1 MKAKLLFLTATIL
14 LCGIIVVAC
23 AAPAAPAATQ
33 APPAATQA
41 AATTAPAQPTEPPAA
56 TQAASTVAPTTA
68 PSNSKPVVLAI
79 PSEVLTMDPQLRDNI
94 WTRAVLDNI
103 YESLLWRTDD
113 GTLTPLLAASL
124 PEQVDDTTWR
134 VKLRE
139 GVKFSNG
146 EPLNAEAAAASINR
160 IINPDYGS
168 EILSLIDTISGAKA
182 VDETTVEITTK
193 ERDVI
198 LPARLAVIKM
208 VPPLASKESNFAT
221 EPVGTGPYVWV
232 SGGGAGPITLKKNPE
247 YWGGDGA
254 TIEEVQIKAIENVST
269 RISALN
275 AGEVDLV
282 TVLPPDAASTVPQ
295 AVSAVG
301 IENPNV
307 VLNANAK
314 VTADP
319 RVRKALNLAVDK
331 EAIAKSLF
339 AGYAQVSKCQIISPQ
354 AFGYDPDLAP
364 YPYDPDQAK
373 KLLDEAGATGQKIV
387 FVTSDVFPKGR
398 EMAQVIAAYWQ
409 AVGLDVE
416 VQTPEFNKYV
426 EALYGEGDARPE
438 AVYLQTSTDLLDA
451 DRGVSRLLVSD
462 AQASEY
468 KGENIDKLA
477 EEARQETDPAKRADL
492 YRTILKTACDDPPV
506 VYLLNPEDVY
516 GASKRLEFKPRFD
529 SAVLFATMKVT
540 E

>member
-1 MKAKLLFLTATIL
+1 
-14 LCGIIVVAC
+14 
-23 AAPAAPAATQ
+23 
-33 APPAATQA
+33 
-41 AATTAPAQPTEPPAA
+41 
-56 TQAASTVAPTTA
+56 
-68 PSNSKPVVLAI
+68 
-79 PSEVLTMDPQLRDNI
+79 MDPQLRDNI

-103 YESLLWRTDD
+103 YESLIWRADD
-113 GTLTPLLAASL
+113 GTLTPLLASDL

-134 VKLRE
+134 LKLRE
-139 GVKFSNG
+139 GVMFSNG
-146 EPLNAEAAAASINR
+146 EPFNAESAAASINR

-168 EILSLIDTISGAKA
+168 ELLSFIDTIASAEA
-182 VDETTVEITTK
+182 VDDTTLEIKTK

-198 LPARLAVIKM
+198 LPARLASIKM
-208 VPPLASKESNFAT
+208 VPLEASQEESFGT

-232 SGGGAGPITLKKNPE
+232 SGGGAGPIVLRKNAD
-247 YWGGDGA
+247 YWDGDDA
-254 TIEEVQIKAIENVST
+254 TIEEVQIRAIENVST

-282 TVLPPDAASTVPQ
+282 TVLPPDAATTVPK
-295 AVSAVG
+295 AVSVVG

-307 VLNANAK
+307 VLNAKAK

-319 RVRKALNLAVDK
+319 RVRRALNLAVDK
-331 EAIAKSLF
+331 EAIANSLF
-339 AGYAQVSKCQIISPQ
+339 AGYADVSKCQIISPQ
-354 AFGYDPDLAP
+354 AFGYDPNLEP
-364 YPYDPDQAK
+364 YAYDPDEARR
-373 KLLDEAGATGQKIV
+373 LLEEAGATGAKIT

-398 EMAQVIAAYWQ
+398 EMAQVIAAMWTD
-409 AVGLDVE
+409 VGLDVE
-416 VQTPEFNKYV
+416 VQTPDFNQYI

-468 KGENIDKLA
+468 EGENIDTLA
-477 EEARQETDPAKRADL
+477 AEARQETDPAKRAEM

-516 GASKRLEFKPRFD
+516 GTSTRLVFQPRFD
-529 SAVLFATMKVT
+529 SALLFANMSVT